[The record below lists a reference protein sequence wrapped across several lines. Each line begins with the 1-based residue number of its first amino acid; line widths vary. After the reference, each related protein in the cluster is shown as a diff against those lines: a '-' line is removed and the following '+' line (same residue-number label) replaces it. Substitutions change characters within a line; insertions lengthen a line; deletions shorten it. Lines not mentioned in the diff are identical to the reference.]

1 MKQIVFVIALATT
14 LTACSKQEDKAAAEN
29 QEAATP
35 AVQTAPAANPH
46 AGTPGMN
53 MSDAAAPAGH
63 AGMANMGAAPAG
75 AAAAAAGTGQAPAAA
90 AAAANKPYQGKVKSV
105 AHAAGYSYIEVD
117 NKGKTLWIACMPTD
131 VKAGDTVAWGDGAV
145 MHNFESKT
153 LHRTFDE
160 IVFVNEVA
168 KVK

>member
-1 MKQIVFVIALATT
+1 MKQIVYVLALATT
-14 LTACSKQEDKAAAEN
+14 ITACSKQEDKAAAEN

-35 AVQTAPAANPH
+35 AVQTAPAPAPAAAAANPH
-46 AGTPGMN
+46 AGMPGMN

-63 AGMANMGAAPAG
+63 AGMANMGAAPA
-75 AAAAAAGTGQAPAAA
+75 AAAAGTGKAPAAA
-90 AAAANKPYQGKVKSV
+90 NMPHQGKVKSI